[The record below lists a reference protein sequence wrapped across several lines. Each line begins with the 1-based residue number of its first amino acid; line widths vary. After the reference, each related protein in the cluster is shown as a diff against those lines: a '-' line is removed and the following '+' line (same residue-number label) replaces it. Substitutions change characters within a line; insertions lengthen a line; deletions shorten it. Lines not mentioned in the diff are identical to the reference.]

1 MSKETKRLPQEQS
14 VQEDAL
20 FSFVLNQTVAFAI
33 NVKLQIVQQ
42 KILPSVILNSQ
53 SHSDKRVK
61 ELLQRTEEK
70 LRKEQSREAEEQ
82 LSRGAEE
89 GADRYC

>member
-1 MSKETKRLPQEQS
+1 MSKETKRLPQKQS

-42 KILPSVILNSQ
+42 KILPSVILNAE
-53 SHSDKRVK
+53 SHSDK
-61 ELLQRTEEK
+61 E
-70 LRKEQSREAEEQ
+70 
-82 LSRGAEE
+82 
-89 GADRYC
+89 